1 MWKCDCGF
9 LDSYKARTNIW
20 EAYPLEATRTWASNE
35 FLYSVLPHPCG
46 HPVTSLLFSH
56 SVVSVSCDPMDCGPP
71 GPSVHGILQA
81 RILE

>member
-56 SVVSVSCDPMDCGPP
+56 SVASDSSQPHGLQHARPP
-71 GPSVHGILQA
+71 CPPLFP
-81 RILE
+81 RLY